1 MNKILQSLLRPGFTI
16 MLLVGTAMFLIGW
29 RIAKGPAEDHSAH
42 NHPQGA
48 AAAASIW
55 TCAMHPQIRQ
65 PGPGQCP
72 ICKMDLIPA
81 SAHKAGGLREITV
94 MPETAALM
102 DFRVTPTVRAAAM
115 RELRIFG
122 TVAYDERRV
131 QSLTAWVGGRLDRM
145 FVDFTGTRVRKGDH
159 LAEIYSPD
167 LFSAQQDLIRARQQL
182 DSATSPTQRLLYDA
196 VRERLRLLGIPEDR
210 IDAMEAAKE
219 PADHVVLTAPQDG
232 IVVEKIARE
241 GDYVTTGQKLYT
253 IADLDM
259 VWVNLEAYESDLPW
273 IRFAQDVTFTSDA
286 VPGREFHGR
295 VAFIDPVLDRKR
307 RVVSVRVNVENKD
320 GLLKPGM
327 FVSGRIHSE
336 IDAAGHVITQDLA
349 GKWIS
354 PMHPEII
361 KDSPGSCDIC
371 GMKLERAEDLGFV
384 TPGKAGK
391 LPLLVPASAVLRTG
405 ERALVYVKSAKKG
418 DPTFEG
424 REIILGARAGDHYI
438 VESGLAEGDLVLTR
452 GAFKLDSELQL
463 QARPSMMNPTGG
475 LPQTSVMEPDAALA
489 AQWPPVHR
497 ALSRLQA
504 DFSVSAAKA
513 VTAQI
518 EAFDLS
524 VVDLEAEAVWRELS
538 RSLLNDLHLLTV
550 GKSAADRER
559 VWKTITSRLEQLHR
573 YLGLPM
579 APASDRSEPVD
590 PARIAALR
598 KLLDAFFP
606 IQSTLAGDDDV
617 KAKESAA
624 KLAKEVA
631 ASDWQATLEPLVTA
645 VRDAADIKARRAAFE
660 PLSEAFVKIVSA
672 EGHDQVGGVFLMHC
686 PMAFENRGANWL
698 QSTRETANPY
708 FGASM
713 FGCGELHQTLS
724 PPVLK
729 PAAQSP
735 ASEHVHPK

>member
-1 MNKILQSLLRPGFTI
+1 MKPILQSFLRPGFTV
-16 MLLVGTAMFLIGW
+16 MLLVGVVMFLIGW
-29 RIAKGPAEDHSAH
+29 RIAKGPAEDHSGHSPAGSH
-42 NHPQGA
+42 AGETNRV
-48 AAAASIW
+48 W

-65 PGPGQCP
+65 PGPGKCP

-81 SAHKAGGLREITV
+81 SAQKAGGLREITV

-102 DFRVTPTVRAAAM
+102 DFRVTPATRAPAV
-115 RELRIFG
+115 RELRLFG

-167 LFSAQQDLIRARQQL
+167 LFTAQQDLIQARRQL
-182 DSATSPTQRLLYDA
+182 STATGPTQRLLYEA
-196 VRERLRLLGIPEDR
+196 ARERLRLLGIPGDR
-210 IDAMEAAKE
+210 IDAMEVAKE
-219 PADHVVLTAPQDG
+219 PSDHVVLTAPQDG

-259 VWVNLEAYESDLPW
+259 VWVNLEAYEADLPW

-295 VAFIDPVLDRKR
+295 VAFIDPVLDRQR
-307 RVVSVRVNVENKD
+307 RVVGVRVNVENKD
-320 GLLKPGM
+320 GLLKPGA

-361 KDSPGSCDIC
+361 KDAPGICDIC

-384 TPGKAGK
+384 TPGKAEN
-391 LPLLVPASAVLRTG
+391 LPLLIPASAVLRTG
-405 ERALVYVKSAKKG
+405 ERAVVYVKHPEKK

-424 REIILGARAGDHYI
+424 REIVLGARAGVDYI
-438 VESGLAEGDLVLTR
+438 VESGLSEGDLVLTR

-475 LPQTSVMEPDAALA
+475 LPQTSPIEPDAALA
-489 AQWPPVHR
+489 AQWPPVNR
-497 ALSRLQA
+497 AIGRLRSN
-504 DFSVSAAKA
+504 DSATAAPAVISQIQTMDLGLVGPEAKA
-513 VTAQI
+513 VW
-518 EAFDLS
+518 E
-524 VVDLEAEAVWRELS
+524 ELS
-538 RSLLNDLHLLTV
+538 RSLINDLHLLSLRKTDAERDRAW
-550 GKSAADRER
+550 KSVTDR
-559 VWKTITSRLEQLHR
+559 LDQMHR
-573 YLGLPM
+573 YLGLPLE
-579 APASDRSEPVD
+579 PANEKSTPAD

-598 KLLDAFFP
+598 RILEAFFP
-606 IQSTLAGDDDV
+606 IHHALADDDDA

-624 KLAKEVA
+624 ALVRAVTESDLA
-631 ASDWQATLEPLVTA
+631 SLEPLATA
-645 VRDAADIKARRAAFE
+645 VRDAGDIQSRRAAFE
-660 PLSEAFVKIVSA
+660 PLSDALAQRVRA
-672 EGHDQVGGVFLMHC
+672 EGHDQVGSVFLMHC
-686 PMAFENRGANWL
+686 PMAFENRGADWL
-698 QSTRETANPY
+698 QPNIETANPY
-708 FGASM
+708 FGATM
-713 FGCGELHQTLS
+713 FGCGELRQTLS
-724 PPVLK
+724 PPQPK
-729 PAAQSP
+729 P
-735 ASEHVHPK
+735 EHVHPK